1 MGFFKKLL
9 SIRSGGTKEPRVVF
23 FECQWFDPINDTRVD
38 AFGMVVV
45 KHKLRYSGKNILLA
59 YQAQ

>member
-1 MGFFKKLL
+1 VL
-9 SIRSGGTKEPRVVF
+9 